1 MINEDYKAIL
11 ESTERRILI
20 SARGHW
26 LATNR
31 FESLDRQFTFF
42 SIMAGFLVSL
52 LAVMPITY
60 RDLFAVVRDEISLS
74 IFVFGAM
81 ASVLSTLQA
90 IFRWG
95 SRAQS
100 HSQAATDYTNA
111 RRQLEILKLEKPSD
125 PAALSDLLR
134 DLSRLSDLTPTVPEH
149 IWAKATAQIHKE
161 VKKSSDFSQPLL
173 KL

>member
-1 MINEDYKAIL
+1 MVENDYDAIL
-11 ESTERRILI
+11 KSTERRILI

-60 RDLFAVVRDEISLS
+60 KEMFSSMRDEISLG
-74 IFVFGAM
+74 IFVFGAT

-111 RRQLEILKLEKPSD
+111 RRQLEILKLEKPRD
-125 PAALSDLLR
+125 AEALSDLLR
-134 DLSRLSDLTPTVPEH
+134 DLSRLSDLTPTVPER
-149 IWAKATAQIHKE
+149 IWSKATAQIKKE
-161 VKKSSDFSQPLL
+161 GTTKFQ
-173 KL
+173 